1 MKPRRPSPAFLIAC
15 LALFVAL
22 GGVSYG
28 FATGEIDS
36 RELRDNTIRTRDL
49 RNNDIRGKDVR
60 NSSILG
66 RDVAR
71 NTLGGTD
78 INESRLA
85 TVPDAA
91 KLGGVASSSYL
102 RGDTAGFA
110 ALTLGTGSTA
120 DPLNAPPAY
129 DVDPL
134 GYVHLRGSMLTTGS
148 PALTL
153 PAGARPATVSH
164 FLVSDN
170 AAGSER
176 VDINTNGELTATGDP
191 VSLDGITFKAAP

>member
-78 INESRLA
+78 INEARLA

-91 KLGGVASSSYL
+91 KLGGAAAGSYL
-102 RGDTAGFA
+102 RADATGFA
-110 ALTLGTGSTA
+110 NLALGTGSTA
-120 DPLNAPPAY
+120 APTEAPPAY

-134 GYVHLRGSMLTTGS
+134 GYVHLRGSMLTTGT

-153 PAGARPATVSH
+153 PAGARPATLSH
-164 FLVSDN
+164 FRAADPTVSKR
-170 AAGSER
+170 SK
-176 VDINTNGELTATGDP
+176 
-191 VSLDGITFKAAP
+191 TFFGFFLGQKTPYGPKK